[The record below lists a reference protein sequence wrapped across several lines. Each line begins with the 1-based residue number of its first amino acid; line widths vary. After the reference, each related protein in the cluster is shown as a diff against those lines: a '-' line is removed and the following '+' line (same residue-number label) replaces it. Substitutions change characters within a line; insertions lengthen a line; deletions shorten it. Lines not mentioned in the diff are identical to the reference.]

1 MVYIGIDPGK
11 KGGYAIISKE
21 ELSPSSVTV
30 RPMDEKSFVE
40 DMHFISEAFSTNEI
54 RCCLEKVGAMP
65 KQGIAS
71 TWKFAEGYGLI
82 QGVLKAFG
90 IPYQTVPPQTWK
102 KEFSLLHQDKS
113 KSIETAMRLFPDT
126 NFMPTERSRK
136 PSDGMCESALMCEYA
151 RRKL

>member
-1 MVYIGIDPGK
+1 MVYIGIDPGMR
-11 KGGYAIISKE
+11 GGYAIISNE
-21 ELSPSSVTV
+21 DLSQTSVTV
-30 RPMDEKSFVE
+30 CPMDEKSFME
-40 DMHFISEAFSTNEI
+40 DMKAVSEAFPTNEI

-65 KQGIAS
+65 KQGLAS
-71 TWKFAEGYGLI
+71 TWKFAEGYGVI

-113 KSIETAMRLFPDT
+113 KSVETAQRLFPCV
-126 NFMPTERSRK
+126 NFLPSERSRK
-136 PSDGMCESALMCEYA
+136 PSDGMAESALLCEYA